1 MSSGEHL
8 MLNSLEELATTIISC
23 KKCPRLVHYRVYVA
37 EKRPKRYLK
46 DEYWAKPI
54 PSFGDPNARLL
65 IVGLAPAAHGGNR
78 TGRMF
83 TGDGS
88 ANTLMRALY
97 FVGYASQP
105 YSIHRD
111 DGLRLKDAYLTAVV
125 RCVPP
130 KNMPSKEEIENCS
143 AYLKNELF
151 LLKNVKAIVALGM
164 VAFNTCVKILSE
176 LGVKMPR
183 PSPKFSHGAVYKLE
197 GELFGRAAPSLIASY
212 HPSRQN
218 TQTGRLTQS
227 MLNNIFKK
235 AKQLT
240 LV

>member
-1 MSSGEHL
+1 

-23 KKCPRLVHYRVYVA
+23 KKCSRLVFYRSYVT
-37 EKRPKRYLK
+37 ENRPKRYLNE
-46 DEYWAKPI
+46 EYWAKPI
-54 PSFGDPNARLL
+54 PGFGDLNARLL
-65 IVGLAPAAHGGNR
+65 VIGLAPAAHGGNR

-88 ANTLMRALY
+88 ADTLMRALY
-97 FVGYASQP
+97 SAGYASQP
-105 YSIHRD
+105 FSIHKN
-111 DGLRLKDAYLTAVV
+111 DGLRLEGAYLTAVV

-130 KNMPSKEEIENCS
+130 KNMPFKEEIENCS
-143 AYLKNELF
+143 IYLRNELF
-151 LLKNVKAIVALGM
+151 LLRNVKVIVALGM
-164 VAFNTCVKILSE
+164 VAFNTCVRILSE
-176 LGVKMPR
+176 LGVRIPK

-197 GELFGRAAPSLIASY
+197 GKLFDRDAPSLVASY

-227 MLNNIFKK
+227 MLNNVFKK
-235 AKQLT
+235 AKRLT